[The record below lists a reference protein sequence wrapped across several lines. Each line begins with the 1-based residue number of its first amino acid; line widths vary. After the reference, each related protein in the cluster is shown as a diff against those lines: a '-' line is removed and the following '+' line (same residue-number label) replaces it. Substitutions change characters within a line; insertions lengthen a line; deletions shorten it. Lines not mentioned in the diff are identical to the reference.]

1 MVSYL
6 IFIVLFIFSITV
18 HEFFH
23 GYVADQLG
31 DPTPRLSKRLTL
43 NPIPHIDLF
52 GTIIIP
58 FVLQL
63 PFGWAKPMPI
73 DPYNLRNPK
82 KDTALIAFAG
92 PCANLIVAII
102 LSIVLRLLNLMDI
115 NYLITISSSIIL
127 TLIKLNVT
135 LAFFNLLPIHPL
147 DGFSLVAGFLSEE
160 KYEEWIQL
168 KRYGMF
174 FLLILIFPI
183 FGGSS
188 MIGFIMNPVVSFI
201 YRLLIPYPFNL
212 TSPGII

>member
-1 MVSYL
+1 MISYL
-6 IFIVLFIFSITV
+6 IFIVLFIFSITI

-23 GYVADQLG
+23 GLVADQLG

-58 FVLQL
+58 FILQL

-102 LSIVLRLLNLMDI
+102 LSIVLRLLNLLSI
-115 NYLITISSSIIL
+115 NYFITISSSIIL
-127 TLIKLNVT
+127 IIIKLNVT
-135 LAFFNLLPIHPL
+135 LAFFNLIPIYPL
-147 DGFSLVAGFLSEE
+147 DGYSLVAGFLSEE
-160 KYEEWIQL
+160 KYQEWIQL
-168 KRYGMF
+168 KRYGMI

-188 MIGFIMNPVVSFI
+188 MISFIMNPVVSFI
-201 YRLLIPYPFNL
+201 YKLLIPYPLN
-212 TSPGII
+212 SIGPGI

>member
-1 MVSYL
+1 MISYL
-6 IFIVLFIFSITV
+6 LFIVFFIFSITI

-63 PFGWAKPMPI
+63 PLGWAKPMPI

-82 KDTALIAFAG
+82 KDTAMIALAG
-92 PCANLIVAII
+92 PSANLILAIL
-102 LSIVLRLLNLMDI
+102 LSIVLRLLNFMDI
-115 NYLITISSSIIL
+115 SYLITISSSIIL
-127 TLIKLNVT
+127 TIIKLNVF
-135 LAFFNLLPIHPL
+135 LGFFNLLPIYPL
-147 DGFSLVAGFLSEE
+147 DGFSLVGGFLSDE
-160 KYEEWIQL
+160 KYEEWNQL
-168 KRYGMF
+168 KRYGMI
-174 FLLILIFPI
+174 FLLALVIPI

-188 MIGFIMNPVVSFI
+188 MISFILNPVAGFF
-201 YRLLIPYPFNL
+201 YKLLIPYPFNL
-212 TSPGII
+212 IGPGII